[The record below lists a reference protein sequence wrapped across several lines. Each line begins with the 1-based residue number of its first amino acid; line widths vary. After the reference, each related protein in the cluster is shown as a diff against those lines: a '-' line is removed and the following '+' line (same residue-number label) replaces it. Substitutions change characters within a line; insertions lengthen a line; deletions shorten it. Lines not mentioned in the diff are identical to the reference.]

1 MVRRGGDDRSDADP
15 AGREAEPPAPVPAPT
30 PAPKDDWCVSVTPR
44 SASGDDGPWRAA
56 SPPGGASESAPA
68 DQSEVAPWRV
78 SLNPPAAG
86 GQGWT
91 VDQAAGRRGGGVV
104 RAPVQEAVVHM
115 MQDGDGHAS
124 VQIVAAVA
132 ADELVSD
139 ALRTALATQ
148 TAVPSAAVVEARAAG
163 SRSWRRL
170 LNGLSA
176 A

>member
-1 MVRRGGDDRSDADP
+1 MLGAL
-15 AGREAEPPAPVPAPT
+15 AEMGWTLGLLVLAAVVFA
-30 PAPKDDWCVSVTPR
+30 
-44 SASGDDGPWRAA
+44 ASRRAA
-56 SPPGGASESAPA
+56 VALHEASHAATAILLGFSP
-68 DQSEVAPWRV
+68 RV

-91 VDQAAGRRGGGVV
+91 VSIKPPGGAAEAVV

-163 SRSWRRL
+163 SEVVAAA

>member
-1 MVRRGGDDRSDADP
+1 MLLLLHLPLPPLSEPERPPPATDALFFFCPLPPPLLAANRGS
-15 AGREAEPPAPVPAPT
+15 AGRIVGR
-30 PAPKDDWCVSVTPR
+30 CY
-44 SASGDDGPWRAA
+44 
-56 SPPGGASESAPA
+56 
-68 DQSEVAPWRV
+68 
-78 SLNPPAAG
+78 SLDPPAAG

-91 VDQAAGRRGGGVV
+91 VSIKPPGGAAEAVV
-104 RAPVQEAVVHM
+104 RAPVQAAVVHM

-163 SRSWRRL
+163 AEVVAAA